1 MVDSLALEAAFTSSN
16 LFLRLQ
22 NDQLLI
28 RCILADLT
36 PETTVPTDG
45 GRYDVNILRRQRSPV
60 YWEGKT
66 SEVRRCSWFH
76 KGNNDGRYTPYDENI
91 AALLEE
97 EFKIAFETN
106 RWHRKVALNNGETVV
121 FHAPDVLVLFPQTQV
136 PDAWGNT
143 PVGNN

>member
-1 MVDSLALEAAFTSSN
+1 M
-16 LFLRLQ
+16 
-22 NDQLLI
+22 
-28 RCILADLT
+28 ILADLT

-60 YWEGKT
+60 YWEGKI

-76 KGNNDGRYTPYDENI
+76 KGNSDGRYTPYEENI
-91 AALLEE
+91 ATRLEE

-106 RWHRKVALNNGETVV
+106 QWHRKVEVNTSETVV
-121 FHAPDVLVLFPQTQV
+121 FHAPDVLVLLPQTQV